1 MSKNYAIS
9 RVSWYTVEK
18 RMTLDEAR
26 PEFWF
31 LVKFLQDNGLVRR
44 ELARSIE
51 DITEEFALY
60 SGDLTD
66 DGLKLL
72 RTAYSKWLRKID
84 KGMSPS
90 DTTLLERE
98 LSKMSGRA

>member
-1 MSKNYAIS
+1 
-9 RVSWYTVEK
+9 
-18 RMTLDEAR
+18 MTLDEAR

-31 LVKFLQDNGLVRR
+31 LVKFLQDKGLVRR

-51 DITEEFALY
+51 DITEEFSLY
-60 SGDLTD
+60 SSDLTD

-72 RTAYSKWLRKID
+72 RTAYSKWLRRID
-84 KGMSPS
+84 RGMSPS

-98 LSKMSGRA
+98 LSKMSGKA